1 MTVAV
6 LLITHE
12 RIGEALLDTASTV
25 FQGAPMPC
33 SAFSVPRDADVE
45 RCYEQVLSLVSELDA
60 GDGVLLLSDLYGS
73 TPGNVA
79 LRVSQATGGR
89 VVAGANLPMLLRIFN
104 YSRLPLGELTEKA
117 VDGGRAGV
125 VT

>member
-12 RIGEALLDTASTV
+12 RIGEALLNTASTV
-25 FQGAPMPC
+25 FQGAPLAC
-33 SAFSVPRDADVE
+33 SAFGVPPDADPQH
-45 RCYEQVLSLVSELDA
+45 CYQQALSLVDELDG
-60 GDGVLLLSDLYGS
+60 GDGVLVLSDLYGS

-79 LRVSQATGGR
+79 LRISQSTGR
-89 VVAGANLPMLLRIFN
+89 RLVAGVNLPMLLRVFN
-104 YSRLPLGELTEKA
+104 YSRLPLNELTEKA
-117 VDGGRAGV
+117 VEGGRAGV